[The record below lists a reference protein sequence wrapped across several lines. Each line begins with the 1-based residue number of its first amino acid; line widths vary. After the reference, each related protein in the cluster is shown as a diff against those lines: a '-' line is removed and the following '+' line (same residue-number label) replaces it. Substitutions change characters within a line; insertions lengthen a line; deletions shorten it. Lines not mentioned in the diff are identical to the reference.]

1 MIRVLVDVPSPPPER
16 LRVGGERYHHLARVL
31 RVRPG
36 QSVEVFDGAGRA
48 FPASVAAVDE
58 DSVELVLGEPR
69 HELPQ
74 RRITVVQGL
83 PKAEKLEW
91 IIEKATELGAA
102 AILPVSTARAVA
114 RLEADRA
121 GKRIARWRRIAE
133 EAARQCGRADVPEI
147 REPRALASLFEAIG
161 ADTRVLVLDEA
172 ERERRLSQAVSAQP
186 RLAPLALVVGPEG
199 GLERAEVAAL
209 ISGGAV
215 PVTLGHNVV
224 RTETAALAALAVIRH
239 LDGQLG

>member
-16 LRVGGERYHHLARVL
+16 LRVRGERYHHLARVL

-36 QSVEVFDGAGRA
+36 QSVEIFDGAGRA
-48 FPASVAAVDE
+48 FAASVAAVDE
-58 DSVELVLGEPR
+58 DSVELVLGQPR

-121 GKRIARWRRIAE
+121 GRRIARWRRIAE

-172 ERERRLSQAVSAQP
+172 ERERRLSQAVRVEP